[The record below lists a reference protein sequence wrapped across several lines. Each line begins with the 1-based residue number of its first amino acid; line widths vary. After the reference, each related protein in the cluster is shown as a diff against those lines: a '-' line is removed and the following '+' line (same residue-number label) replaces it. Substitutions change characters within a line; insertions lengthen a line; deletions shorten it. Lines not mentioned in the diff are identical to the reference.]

1 MTELPQATGV
11 ILGSTVEDITGSV
24 WLLGHDLR
32 SPIALVISTLQ
43 VLIALHEDDE
53 AMASTVQLLRG
64 SLAASYREFNMIGDV
79 LDLARLEL
87 GQYDLE
93 QQVVDI
99 IALLRESLE
108 NEQYNLTIKKIETQF
123 NLPDEAILA
132 NIDIELFKRVF
143 SAMVDNVIKFT
154 VRDDRLEVTARR
166 KDDKT
171 LEIVF
176 TDTGRAIFS
185 DFEQHIMERAPQ
197 WEKRQ
202 AGSRTSVGMG
212 LPFANAVVKAH
223 GGQFSGKSDSTTKTT
238 SFTLTLPIAK
248 AE

>member
-1 MTELPQATGV
+1 MTELPRATGI
-11 ILGSTVEDITGSV
+11 ILGSNVDDITGTV

-64 SLAASYREFNMIGDV
+64 SLAAANREFSMIDDV

-93 QQVVDI
+93 QQVTDI
-99 IALLRESLE
+99 VALLRESLE
-108 NEQYNLTIKKIETQF
+108 NEHYNLTIKKIDAQF
-123 NLPDEAILA
+123 NLPDEIILA
-132 NIDIELFKRVF
+132 NIDVDLFRRVF
-143 SAMVDNVIKFT
+143 SALVDNVIKFT
-154 VRDDRLEVTARR
+154 VRDDRLEVTACR
-166 KDDKT
+166 KDNDT
-171 LEIVF
+171 IEIRF

-212 LPFANAVVKAH
+212 LPFINAVVKAH
-223 GGQFSGKSDSTTKTT
+223 GGQFSGKSDTVAKRTT
-238 SFTLTLPIAK
+238 FTLVLPAAK
-248 AE
+248 VE